1 MTLSPEHPTVFPF
14 IMRGIILQGVASSE
28 ASMTVRKEV
37 WSKLA
42 NEWKPKNLEYLVD
55 DCSLENL
62 NSKIDKI
69 LDQLGVFHVKNNLIS
84 KIRSEL

>member
-1 MTLSPEHPTVFPF
+1 
-14 IMRGIILQGVASSE
+14 MRGIILQGVASSE
-28 ASMTVRKEV
+28 VSMAVRKEV

-69 LDQLGVFHVKNNLIS
+69 LAGDIIGRVVIDM
-84 KIRSEL
+84 RS